1 MIDHCFQ
8 TQYSS
13 LPTHA
18 PTRWTTL
25 LKVINRMMS
34 ELTQLKQVFSSPN
47 KPRILRDF
55 FNSPNSESSCYFLQN
70 VLKIFED
77 PILALQVL
85 I

>member
-1 MIDHCFQ
+1 MIDQYFQ
-8 TQYSS
+8 TQYSP

-34 ELTQLKQVFSSPN
+34 QWAQLKQLFSSPN
-47 KPRILRDF
+47 KPRILREF
-55 FNSPNSESSCYFLQN
+55 FNSPNSESICYFLQN